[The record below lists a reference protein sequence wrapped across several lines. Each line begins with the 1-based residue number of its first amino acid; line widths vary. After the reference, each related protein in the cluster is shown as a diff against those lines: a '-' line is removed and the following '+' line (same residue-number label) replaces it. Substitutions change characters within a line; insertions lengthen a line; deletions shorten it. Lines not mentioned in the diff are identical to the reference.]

1 MIRAEVAENYRI
13 AEDVLVRYEEGVFT
27 EETASDRPGKTNQKL
42 AEANKNEPYQYQ
54 QEDLDRLSRIV
65 MLLDSG
71 FTDEE
76 VKEYMR
82 LHQRSDGVA
91 ACRMLLNRKREQT
104 LDEIHRQENVW
115 KILIFCVTKMK
126 NRDRKT
132 DRKEEQKNEFV

>member
-13 AEDVLVRYEEGVFT
+13 AEDVLARYEEGIFT
-27 EETASDRPGKTNQKL
+27 EETASDRPGMADQKL

-91 ACRMLLNRKREQT
+91 ACRTLLNRKREQT
-104 LDEIHRQENVW
+104 LDEIHRQEKCLEN
-115 KILIFCVTKMK
+115 IDFL
-126 NRDRKT
+126 RY
-132 DRKEEQKNEFV
+132 KNEKQRS

>member
-1 MIRAEVAENYRI
+1 MIRAEVAGNYRI
-13 AEDVLVRYEEGVFT
+13 AEDILVRYEEGIFT
-27 EETASDRPGKTNQKL
+27 EEPVSDSLRESGQKL

-54 QEDLDRLSRIV
+54 QEDLDRLGRIV

-91 ACRMLLNRKREQT
+91 ACRTLLNRKREQT
-104 LDEIHRQENVW
+104 LDEIHRQEKCLEN
-115 KILIFCVTKMK
+115 IDFL
-126 NRDRKT
+126 RY
-132 DRKEEQKNEFV
+132 KNEKQRS

>member
-13 AEDVLVRYEEGVFT
+13 AENVLVRYEEGVFT

-104 LDEIHRQENVW
+104 LDEIHRQEKCLEN
-115 KILIFCVTKMK
+115 IDFL
-126 NRDRKT
+126 RY
-132 DRKEEQKNEFV
+132 KNEKQRS